1 MTDTLVQTT
10 PTLNRHERWSLAEVL
25 GLPETASDK
34 AIMREFARNYWW
46 NHGNG
51 MKDGDPLDLVCK
63 VSSEKLLGIAQH
75 YESDYRGIGDRKS

>member
-1 MTDTLVQTT
+1 MTDTLVRTT
-10 PTLNRHERWSLAEVL
+10 PTLNRHERWNLAEVL
-25 GLPETASDK
+25 GLPETASDE

-63 VSSEKLLGIAQH
+63 VSSEKLLYIAQH